1 MMTNGMMMKKL
12 ILSAAMLLMAAGAVH
27 AEKADSTKPTKID
40 YDDLQIDDVK
50 QIKTLIGNVVLT
62 RGTLLLKS
70 PKAVMTTD
78 PEGYDFVVLTS
89 TPGTPATFRQK
100 RDGAGDQ
107 WVEGEAERI
116 EYSNKTDLV
125 KLFSKAKVRRLEGGR
140 LSDEVNGEFISY
152 DSRKEQFAVKNTVTG
167 ESKPGAGRGT
177 MVIQPTI
184 RPAAPAAP
192 APAASTPPATEK

>member
-1 MMTNGMMMKKL
+1 MNGTMMKKL
-12 ILSAAMLLMAAGAVH
+12 ILTAAMLLLAAGAAH
-27 AEKADSTKPTKID
+27 AEKADANKPTKID

-62 RGTLLLKS
+62 RGTLLMKS
-70 PKAVMTTD
+70 PKAVVTTD
-78 PEGYDFVVLTS
+78 PEGYNFVVLTS

-107 WVEGEAERI
+107 WVDGEAERI
-116 EYSNKTDLV
+116 EYSDKTDLV

-140 LSDEVNGEFISY
+140 LSDEVDGEFISY
-152 DSRKEQFAVKNTVTG
+152 DSRKEQFAVKNTVSG

-184 RPAAPAAP
+184 RPTAPAAAAPAASATTP
-192 APAASTPPATEK
+192 APGK

>member
-1 MMTNGMMMKKL
+1 MKKL
-12 ILSAAMLLMAAGAVH
+12 ILSATMLLLAVAAAH
-27 AEKADSTKPTKID
+27 AEKADANKPTTIK

-50 QIKTLIGNVVLT
+50 QIKTLIGNVILT

-78 PEGYDFVVLTS
+78 AEGYDFVVLTS

-125 KLFSKAKVRRLEGGR
+125 KLFSKAKIRRLEGGR
-140 LSDEVNGEFISY
+140 LSDEVDGEFISY
-152 DSRKEQFAVKNTVTG
+152 DSRKEQFAVKNSVTG

-177 MVIQPTI
+177 MVIQPVI
-184 RPAAPAAP
+184 RPAPAAP
-192 APAASTPPATEK
+192 TPPATEK

>member
-1 MMTNGMMMKKL
+1 MKKL
-12 ILSAAMLLMAAGAVH
+12 ILSATMLLLAVTAAH
-27 AEKADSTKPTKID
+27 AEKADANKPTTIK

-50 QIKTLIGNVVLT
+50 QIKTLIGNVILT

-78 PEGYDFVVLTS
+78 AEGYDFVVLTS

-125 KLFSKAKVRRLEGGR
+125 KLFSKAKIRRLEGGR
-140 LSDEVNGEFISY
+140 LSDEVDGEFISY
-152 DSRKEQFAVKNTVTG
+152 DSRKEQFAVKNSVTG

-184 RPAAPAAP
+184 RPTAPA
-192 APAASTPPATEK
+192 AASTPPATEK